1 MFFEKNKW
9 ATVIECQY
17 SGVRVFLESFILHLK
32 LPYAKIGL
40 GYNIASIFRKRN
52 VKVAQ
57 LLTYQ
62 ASAKN

>member
-1 MFFEKNKW
+1 M
-9 ATVIECQY
+9 IECQY
-17 SGVRVFLESFILHLK
+17 SGIRVFLESFILHLK

-40 GYNIASIFRKRN
+40 GYSIASICRKRN

>member
-1 MFFEKNKW
+1 M
-9 ATVIECQY
+9 IECQHFDI
-17 SGVRVFLESFILHLK
+17 RVFLESFILHLK

-40 GYNIASIFRKRN
+40 GYSIASICRKRN

>member
-9 ATVIECQY
+9 ATVIECQH
-17 SGVRVFLESFILHLK
+17 SGVRVFLESFILHLNF
-32 LPYAKIGL
+32 PYAKIGL
-40 GYNIASIFRKRN
+40 GYNIANIFRKRN